1 MGLTSS
7 KTIIPIKEA
16 DAKLGPVLRMRLDKV
31 RMQRSVAFSGG
42 CLFFAACICGLYPQL
57 QAVLAFASRMRR
69 VNPRAL
75 RYALAATDWR
85 ESTSRGSGIVLS
97 CACPTVF
104 VITSKKH
111 PPSFVTN
118 WTRPFATTMHIP
130 RIPLVFCDTL
140 LFKAALLNS

>member
-16 DAKLGPVLRMRLDKV
+16 DAKLGPVLRMKLDKV

-85 ESTSRGSGIVLS
+85 ESTSRGPGIVLS

-111 PPSFVTN
+111 PPRGGQTGRVHSRRPCISHVSHSFSATLSCS
-118 WTRPFATTMHIP
+118 RP
-130 RIPLVFCDTL
+130 L
-140 LFKAALLNS
+140 S